1 LFDGYI
7 IGDLANL
14 ASTVQYHMCNPNT
27 CKKDGRKC
35 KAGFDEKRVLTQSQ
49 IIYDDKELNN
59 GNIITK

>member
-1 LFDGYI
+1 
-7 IGDLANL
+7 
-14 ASTVQYHMCNPNT
+14 MCNPNT